1 MATSNLDVEQLI
13 HELGASLTRF
23 QRVAFEEAA
32 RTALAAANCTGIG
45 QAYRL
50 LVPLQRLHWD
60 PPDDQRIGQPLGI
73 GSRRPSKLA
82 SAEPIGA
89 EDPRTG
95 GRDRH
100 HFKAV

>member
-1 MATSNLDVEQLI
+1 MAISEDVELLI
-13 HELGASLTRF
+13 SELSASLTPP
-23 QRVAFEEAA
+23 QRYAFLDAA
-32 RTALAAANCTGIG
+32 RAALAAANCTGIG

-60 PPDDQRIGQPLGI
+60 PPDDQRIGQPLGV

-89 EDPRTG
+89 DDPRTG
-95 GRDRH
+95 ARDRRRLQ
-100 HFKAV
+100 AV

>member
-60 PPDDQRIGQPLGI
+60 PPDDQRIGQPLGV
-73 GSRRPSKLA
+73 GSRRPCEIRRSR
-82 SAEPIGA
+82 S
-89 EDPRTG
+89 R
-95 GRDRH
+95 GR
-100 HFKAV
+100 